1 MPHLRAPST
10 HSSNFDLNCRMD
22 AVIAQAR
29 KESAHEM
36 SFRGGS
42 RKL

>member
-1 MPHLRAPST
+1 MPHRRAPST
-10 HSSNFDLNCRMD
+10 HSSSFNLNCRMD
-22 AVIAQAR
+22 AVITQAR
-29 KESAHEM
+29 EESAHEM